1 MAESQTFNSRE
12 TSSVPTI
19 FITDLDGTLL
29 GHDDFGFAVIRDDI
43 LSFLER
49 GVAIIPNSSKTR
61 REIEHFCGELGVT
74 LPFVCE
80 NGAALLNANL
90 LWGTPDALAPR
101 QIDVGISV
109 ERLMSMWVHSV
120 EPGLRMRC
128 DFLDAM
134 EEAEQSRILG
144 LSGDH
149 LARALAREFSVLFLF
164 NGDEGEFLRLRSQ
177 LQDAGLAVHRG
188 GRVCCLSGRHDKSTF
203 NHIIRGACPAEHPAP
218 LVIGFGDSENDVSLL
233 CASDVACVV
242 PRPGAPLPALPD
254 PPENVIIAPEPAPAG
269 WIIAANAAFR
279 RIQPEMEA

>member
-1 MAESQTFNSRE
+1 M
-12 TSSVPTI
+12 PTI

-29 GHDDFGFAVIRDDI
+29 GHDDFGFAVIREDI

-80 NGAALLNANL
+80 NGAALVNANL

-101 QIDVGISV
+101 QIDAGISV
-109 ERLMSMWVHSV
+109 ERLMNMWVHAV

-164 NGDEGEFLRLRSQ
+164 NGEEGEFLRL
-177 LQDAGLAVHRG
+177 LHR
-188 GRVCCLSGRHDKSTF
+188 VEEVTA
-203 NHIIRGACPAEHPAP
+203 N
-218 LVIGFGDSENDVSLL
+218 
-233 CASDVACVV
+233 
-242 PRPGAPLPALPD
+242 
-254 PPENVIIAPEPAPAG
+254 PEPRFNRVNPHAH
-269 WIIAANAAFR
+269 
-279 RIQPEMEA
+279 QPFN